1 MTRTVSDAR
10 NWRERAARAAA
21 ADVGRGTDPATIA
34 EARRLADRGTAGAL
48 VGLGVLATLGAVAG
62 WTAAAELLGPAEAPV
77 HAAGAGAAPRGL
89 ALARAGG
96 GRRARR
102 MRPRGSDRREPAAP
116 CPCRRARAGRG
127 RRRSGDGRRPRRHRR
142 RRRVAGRLRGPRRGR
157 VDARA
162 AGASGRKVLRR
173 LRGQHEV
180 RLGEAGVDLLAAR
193 AAASIRAML
202 ARGHAAIEPVPIES
216 AVKES
221 LERDAGPAWRAA
233 WAPAR
238 GRAGWSDL
246 SRPRPRGSPATPAP
260 RPSTG
265 WRRPWRAA
273 FGSARDPGQRRQRPR
288 RPGGRVG
295 DAVRG
300 SFSSTVVRTR

>member
-1 MTRTVSDAR
+1 MPSSPSR
-10 NWRERAARAAA
+10 
-21 ADVGRGTDPATIA
+21 PAGA
-34 EARRLADRGTAGAL
+34 GAGLVTAGAL
-48 VGLGVLATLGAVAG
+48 VDIAVGGVSLGGFAALGAVG
-62 WTAAAELLGPAEAPV
+62 SMLG
-77 HAAGAGAAPRGL
+77 
-89 ALARAGG
+89 
-96 GRRARR
+96 
-102 MRPRGSDRREPAAP
+102 
-116 CPCRRARAGRG
+116 
-127 RRRSGDGRRPRRHRR
+127 
-142 RRRVAGRLRGPRRGR
+142 
-157 VDARA
+157 A

-246 SRPRPRGSPATPAP
+246 SRPRPRGVSGHA
-260 RPSTG
+260 
-265 WRRPWRAA
+265 RAEA
-273 FGSARDPGQRRQRPR
+273 VDRVAAALAGRIRE
-288 RPGGRVG
+288 RPGPGTAAAAPAAIR
-295 DAVRG
+295 RTG
-300 SFSSTVVRTR
+300 S